1 MMVSAK
7 HFEAFAGWVAKEEMM
22 GIEENRV
29 ESLCV
34 LLESFNPN
42 FDKGRFI
49 ARCDELQGFE
59 RGKFGFP
66 ISSQNM
72 PDLVLHNLLGYL
84 SKAETQKERI
94 GIQECIDATLKVFPH
109 LKPD

>member
-22 GIEENRV
+22 GTEDNRV

-42 FDKGRFI
+42 FDKERFI
-49 ARCDELQGFE
+49 TRCDELQGFE

-66 ISSQNM
+66 ISRQNM
-72 PDLVLHNLLGYL
+72 PDLVLYTLLGHL
-84 SKAETQKERI
+84 SEAKTQKERI
-94 GIQECIDATLKVFPH
+94 SIQECIDSTLKVFPH